1 MTQDQ
6 WFAASIVMAILI
18 EDEGLARRAT
28 SVVLL
33 RSRDFH
39 TAFEAALAHGEQMEE
54 SYKNRDGRKVRWAFE
69 RVATL
74 DMLPEEL
81 SDGVEVYAEL
91 GADINDASVPFWK
104 HFEPAKFPPGQSG
117 VAPT

>member
-1 MTQDQ
+1 MRGLRDEQHPLCSYAPEIFTQ
-6 WFAASIVMAILI
+6 
-18 EDEGLARRAT
+18 R
-28 SVVLL
+28 L
-33 RSRDFH
+33 RPR
-39 TAFEAALAHGEQMEE
+39 LAHGEQMEE

>member
-1 MTQDQ
+1 M
-6 WFAASIVMAILI
+6 VMAVLI

-33 RSRDFH
+33 RAQGFDA
-39 TAFEAALAHGEQMEE
+39 AFEAALLRGERMEE
-54 SYKNRDGRKVRWAFE
+54 SYTNRDGQKVRWAFE

-81 SDGVEVYAEL
+81 SDGVEIYAEL
-91 GADINDASVPFWK
+91 GADINDTTVPFDK
-104 HFEPAKFPPGQSG
+104 VFEPAKSPPGQSG
-117 VAPT
+117 VPPT